1 MVYYHTSGNVKML
14 RNILIDYDSATEV
27 SPYEYMRVYIEKCPV
42 DTDDTKLSWIA
53 ETFLG
58 INKHKQFLKD
68 ISSHLSEEL
77 TEEDQDYFI
86 ILFHAIV
93 FQLDPKDLSL
103 LYKSIFNT
111 SKLLL
116 STFSKFLSNNEVL
129 AFISQIAQ
137 SYYDTNFIT
146 EKIITPLFEWQPYI
160 SEIAHS
166 YAEYVKKTESRKMKP
181 PTVPIQPN
189 VLSRKAK
196 EVQPVRGHGSHASLP
211 LTPPNSVQKSKRM
224 LTKSVIDEKLKKSYE
239 KNKQKAA
246 HLLNDVKNKEF
257 RYAQIKSEGFLKK
270 MSSIKNEME
279 YVAKPE
285 KFERKNFNNKASQ
298 LVKETATTIKRINK
312 RIQQEE
318 QEEVKWLTNA
328 IQCRN
333 TAKIEELQEFDR
345 QERERERLLDIEKK
359 HIMGQISYEEA
370 LLAKQ
375 KVIHKNRKKY
385 EEFLKERATW
395 NEDIEKWRQSEME
408 KSRKSIEKLSLTE
421 LSILEAKHC
430 LSVKNRENAEKI
442 KQDNQTLLAK
452 AMRAK
457 QEELEYRIKMI
468 KEIKILAS
476 IAKKARVPKI
486 IDLTE
491 TSGLGLL
498 CEMSIAELQ
507 ERMNAMKIGLHEQLE
522 RKKNIIKKENTAAKH
537 DLEETKNAIQTYMK
551 EKASARKEKKKCNH
565 PMNKASSKEVDDL
578 KKVLEEKRKLRM
590 KVSN

>member
-1 MVYYHTSGNVKML
+1 ML

-27 SPYEYMRVYIEKCPV
+27 SPYEYMRVYIDKCPV
-42 DTDDTKLSWIA
+42 DTDDTKLAWIA

-58 INKHKQFLKD
+58 IQKHRQILKD
-68 ISSHLSEEL
+68 IASRLSEEL
-77 TEEDQDYFI
+77 VEEDQDYFM
-86 ILFHAIV
+86 ILFHAII
-93 FQLDPKDLSL
+93 FQIDPKDLSL
-103 LYKSIFNT
+103 LYKCIFNT
-111 SKLLL
+111 SKTLL
-116 STFSKFLSNNEVL
+116 STFSNFLSNNEVL
-129 AFISQIAQ
+129 AFISQAAQ

-160 SEIAHS
+160 SEMAHS
-166 YAEYVKKTESRKMKP
+166 YAEYIKKMESRKTKP

-196 EVQPVRGHGSHASLP
+196 DVQPVAGHGSHASLP
-211 LTPPNSVQKSKRM
+211 LTPPNSVQQKSKRM

-257 RYAQIKSEGFLKK
+257 RYAQTKSEGFFKK
-270 MSSIKNEME
+270 ISSIKNEME
-279 YVAKPE
+279 YAAKPV
-285 KFERKNFNNKASQ
+285 KFERKNVNINVSQ
-298 LVKETATTIKRINK
+298 PVKETATTIKRVNK
-312 RIQQEE
+312 RIQQAE

-359 HIMGQISYEEA
+359 HLMGQISYEEA
-370 LLAKQ
+370 LLAK
-375 KVIHKNRKKY
+375 KKLIDENKKKH
-385 EEFLKERATW
+385 EEFLKERETW
-395 NEDIEKWRQSEME
+395 NEDIEKWRKNQME
-408 KSRKSIEKLSLTE
+408 KNRKYIEKLSLTE
-421 LSILEAKHC
+421 LSVLEAKHC
-430 LSVKNRENAEKI
+430 LSVKNRENAEKF

-452 AMRAK
+452 AMKAK

-468 KEIKILAS
+468 KEIKILAA

-507 ERMNAMKIGLHEQLE
+507 ERMNAMKIGLNEELE
-522 RKKNIIKKENTAAKH
+522 RKKNMIKEEKTAAKH
-537 DLEETKNAIQTYMK
+537 ELEETKNSIQTYMN
-551 EKASARKEKKKCNH
+551 EKATARKQKKSNS
-565 PMNKASSKEVDDL
+565 PVNKASSKEIDDL
-578 KKVLEEKRKLRM
+578 KKVLQEKRKLRM
-590 KVSN
+590 KLSNC

>member
-14 RNILIDYDSATEV
+14 RNILIDYDSTTEV

-181 PTVPIQPN
+181 PTVPVQPN

-239 KNKQKAA
+239 K
-246 HLLNDVKNKEF
+246 
-257 RYAQIKSEGFLKK
+257 
-270 MSSIKNEME
+270 
-279 YVAKPE
+279 
-285 KFERKNFNNKASQ
+285 
-298 LVKETATTIKRINK
+298 INK
-312 RIQQEE
+312 RP
-318 QEEVKWLTNA
+318 
-328 IQCRN
+328 R
-333 TAKIEELQEFDR
+333 
-345 QERERERLLDIEKK
+345 
-359 HIMGQISYEEA
+359 
-370 LLAKQ
+370 
-375 KVIHKNRKKY
+375 
-385 EEFLKERATW
+385 
-395 NEDIEKWRQSEME
+395 
-408 KSRKSIEKLSLTE
+408 
-421 LSILEAKHC
+421 
-430 LSVKNRENAEKI
+430 
-442 KQDNQTLLAK
+442 
-452 AMRAK
+452 
-457 QEELEYRIKMI
+457 
-468 KEIKILAS
+468 
-476 IAKKARVPKI
+476 
-486 IDLTE
+486 
-491 TSGLGLL
+491 
-498 CEMSIAELQ
+498 
-507 ERMNAMKIGLHEQLE
+507 
-522 RKKNIIKKENTAAKH
+522 
-537 DLEETKNAIQTYMK
+537 TY
-551 EKASARKEKKKCNH
+551 STT
-565 PMNKASSKEVDDL
+565 
-578 KKVLEEKRKLRM
+578 
-590 KVSN
+590 